1 MDDDPIYKRPWFYIA
16 GWLVILLLV
25 YGLQIL
31 RMGGIRANLLEI
43 AFDLACV
50 FPLLLILWM
59 AFFAQFILPVR
70 TFRDRQRIFDRL
82 ITYLFGGHGPALFI
96 ENGNVKEHSGER
108 LKNGPGVVWLDSAS
122 AAVTR
127 TAVAI
132 RQTIGPGVH
141 FLARFETIAGTVD
154 LHPQIQKVGPME
166 SDKPFEERKEDQP
179 QEVWDQV
186 QDRRKQVSAW
196 TRDGIEVVPNITVIF
211 RVATGFPKEGQSG
224 SRFGYRT
231 GATKRDRQNEQKD
244 KEAIRAA
251 LLGEGINPNEKSDSP
266 RHRVKWN
273 EFPAALAVDV
283 WREYAAKFTLDELF
297 NRTQLVPPTPPQL
310 PQPTDEEIDPLS
322 QPILV
327 GEHRDSMRD
336 GLAKMVRELN
346 LMMAR
351 AIDSLEG
358 KKDGRSKKSATP
370 PPFRSEPEGK
380 KEPQQKTALQVINDM
395 VKARLTQ
402 PEVEALDGQ
411 GRRGQGIMSSRE
423 YRLLQDRGLEVITV
437 SISNPRFHPTIE
449 QTIIRQWKATWLLN
463 AKTESELI
471 ERRRILVETK
481 GRDEATRQYAKF
493 LSNDLV
499 QKRPVGIKETLKTLL
514 FRTRT
519 IIINNPQLR
528 QRMSD
533 EQQDLEDII
542 RWLEGNGS

>member
-50 FPLLLILWM
+50 FPLLLILWI
-59 AFFAQFILPVR
+59 AFFAQFVLPVR
-70 TFRDRQRIFDRL
+70 TFLDRRKIFDRL
-82 ITYLFGGHGPALFI
+82 ITFLFGNHGPALFI
-96 ENGNVKEHSGER
+96 ENGNIKEHSGER
-108 LKNGPGVVWLDSAS
+108 LQNGPGVVWLDSAS

-127 TAVAI
+127 TPVAI

-141 FLARFETIAGTVD
+141 FLEKFETIAGTVD
-154 LHPQIQKVGPME
+154 LHPQFHKVGPME

-211 RVATGFPKEGQSG
+211 RVATGFPKEGQPG
-224 SRFGYRT
+224 SRFGFRT
-231 GATKRDRQNEQKD
+231 GVTKRDKQNQEQD
-244 KEAIRAA
+244 KTAIRKAI
-251 LLGEGINPNEKSDSP
+251 LGEGVNPNEKADSP

-297 NRTQLVPPTPPQL
+297 SPTQSVPPAPPQL
-310 PQPTDEEIDPLS
+310 PQPTDEELDPLS
-322 QPILV
+322 QPIRV
-327 GEHRDSMRD
+327 GANRDSMQD
-336 GLAKMVRELN
+336 GLTRMVRELN
-346 LMMAR
+346 MMMAR
-351 AIDSLEG
+351 AIDNLEG
-358 KKDGRSKKSATP
+358 NKPDPSKKSVAP
-370 PPFRSEPEGK
+370 GPFRAEPDGK
-380 KEPQQKTALQVINDM
+380 KEPKKKTALQVINDM

-402 PEVEALDGQ
+402 PTVEVLDGQ
-411 GRRGQGIMSSRE
+411 GRRAQGLVPSQE
-423 YRLLQDRGLEVITV
+423 YSLLQKRGLEILNV
-437 SISNPRFHPTIE
+437 SIGGLRFHPTIE
-449 QTIIRQWKATWLLN
+449 QTIIRQWKAAWLVK
-463 AKTESELI
+463 ARAESELI
-471 ERRRILVETK
+471 ERKRIIVETK
-481 GRDEATRQYAKF
+481 GHDEAVRQYANF
-493 LSNDLV
+493 LSKDLI
-499 QKRPVGIKETLKTLL
+499 QKRPVGLKETLKTLL
-514 FRTRT
+514 LRTRT

-533 EQQDLEDII
+533 EEQDLEEII
-542 RWLEGNGS
+542 RWLEGNGT

>member
-25 YGLQIL
+25 YGWQIL
-31 RMGGIRANLLEI
+31 RMGGIRSNLLEI

-50 FPLLLILWM
+50 FPLLLVLWM

-70 TFRDRQRIFDRL
+70 TFRDRQKIFDRL

-96 ENGNVKEHSGER
+96 ENGNIKEHSGER
-108 LKNGPGVVWLDSAS
+108 LKNGPGVLWLDSAS

-127 TAVAI
+127 TPVAI

-141 FLARFETIAGTVD
+141 FIERYESVAGTVD
-154 LHPQIQKVGPME
+154 LHAQFQRVGPTE
-166 SDKPFEERKEDQP
+166 NDKPFEERKEDQA

-196 TRDGIEVVPNITVIF
+196 TRDGIEVVPNISVVF
-211 RVATGFPKEGQSG
+211 RVATGFPREGQPG

-231 GATKRDRQNEQKD
+231 GVTKRDKQNEQKD
-244 KEAIRAA
+244 KEAIRSAI
-251 LLGEGINPNEKSDSP
+251 LGEGINPNAVP
-266 RHRVKWN
+266 ARRRVAWN

-297 NRTQLVPPTPPQL
+297 RPSQSVPPAPPQL
-310 PQPTDEEIDPLS
+310 PQPTAEEIDPLS

-327 GEHRDSMRD
+327 GANRDAMRD
-336 GLAKMVRELN
+336 GLARMVRELN
-346 LMMAR
+346 LMMSR
-351 AIDSLEG
+351 AIVVLEG
-358 KKDGRSKKSATP
+358 KKEDQSKKPAIPAPYQSGT
-370 PPFRSEPEGK
+370 SGK
-380 KEPQQKTALQVINDM
+380 KEDQKKTALQVINEM

-402 PEVEALDGQ
+402 PEVEVLDDHG
-411 GRRGQGIMSSRE
+411 GRGQGFTSSPE
-423 YRLLQDRGLEVITV
+423 YKLLQSRGLEVIAV
-437 SISNPRFHPTIE
+437 SIGNLRFNPTIE
-449 QTIIRQWKATWLLN
+449 QTIIRQWSAAWLLN
-463 AKTESELI
+463 ARTEKEQI
-471 ERRRILVETK
+471 ERKRIMVETK
-481 GRDEATRQYAKF
+481 GRDEAIRQYASF
-493 LSNDLV
+493 LSKDLV
-499 QKRPVGIKETLKTLL
+499 QKKPVGLKETLKTLL
-514 FRTRT
+514 LRTRT
-519 IIINNPQLR
+519 LIINNPQLR